1 MTYAGLA
8 LPFVLLAAA
17 VLATAAVLRRPSR
30 SWWLATGVTL
40 AGLLV
45 LTVVFDNV
53 MIAADL
59 FRFGDEHLSG
69 ARLGR
74 APVEDLAWPLA
85 AGLGLPGLALLVGD
99 DR

>member
-1 MTYAGLA
+1 VSYAGLA

-17 VLATAAVLRRPSR
+17 VLVAAAVTRRPGR
-30 SWWLATGVTL
+30 DWWLATG
-40 AGLLV
+40 
-45 LTVVFDNV
+45 LTVAALLALTVAFDNL

-69 ARLGR
+69 ARLGQ

-85 AGLGLPGLALLVGD
+85 AGLGLPGLALLVGA

>member
-8 LPFVLLAAA
+8 LPFVLLAVA
-17 VLATAAVLRRPSR
+17 VLATAAALRRPSR

-40 AGLLV
+40 VGLLV

-85 AGLGLPGLALLVGD
+85 AGLGLPGLALLIGD